1 MVWQQ
6 QQSHRQP
13 EYKQLRIDQP
23 GYGGLN
29 IKDLDFMLRT
39 NESPKMKNMMV
50 KDGVFKKRYGQRQL
64 EFKTW
69 SYANDQ
75 VWGEHRPVMF
85 EFKGILY
92 IMYTMQ
98 VGEHRYD
105 FYIDSYNGTT
115 VTNVFHLNGT
125 DTTNGT
131 VIYKSN
137 PATTD
142 EYYKKADLVNGYTT
156 YNTGIFFMS
165 NGSLY
170 CMASYPGYDGHSY
183 GGKFFRFYVFAK
195 LNKSTGNFEM
205 QKITNESQFYVPT
218 VAINAKPDATY
229 FDVDG
234 MDSFNIINP
243 RARIEYNGDGTSKV
257 YKIPQIFLDESKMGY
272 IVKVEINE
280 QVTTAYTKTYGQ
292 VTFTTAPAKGQN
304 NVAITISPVANGDS
318 FTNYSYAHLAAEIFG
333 AQFCT
338 TFGGANNSRM
348 FVSGAS
354 ERYIYSEVNDPTY
367 FPAINYGVAGYDGE
381 QIMGFGHH
389 YKDLVVFKKSA
400 IYTLKYQY
408 GADSNGD
415 MRGLIYSQP
424 VNQEIGCDAPNTIRK
439 ISNRLTWLSTKYGIC
454 TLVSTVLEDE
464 RNVCVVSRNVEQG
477 ERQTGLLDE
486 ANEHSFAIDFDDKYI
501 LFNNQTAEPPTS
513 AHSANNYADCYPKL
527 TNVYVWD
534 YSIAPF
540 FLSERQ
546 SVEDSARNTSWF
558 VWDNFYTIAVK
569 RYKKELVTLDYRFR
583 VEGEYSPIYGIS
595 LNKLI
600 EEENDFGA
608 SIDAY
613 YQTPMFDFN
622 EYGYLKTV
630 KKMFVQCRGGITYN
644 TQVNYLTD
652 EDEDGEQE
660 PENLI
665 STSTV
670 LWDDFT
676 WGGFAWG
683 ETRYANTFAR
693 KCSLKKIELAGM
705 LFSNNIVNN
714 DMPINGIQLTYTLV
728 KEIK

>member
-6 QQSHRQP
+6 QQTHKQP
-13 EYKQLRIDQP
+13 EYKQLKIDQP

-29 IKDLDFMLRT
+29 IKDLDFTLRT
-39 NESPKMKNMMV
+39 NESPKMLNMMV
-50 KDGVFKKRYGQRQL
+50 KDGVFKKRYGQQRI
-64 EFKTW
+64 EYKPWTMADDYTW
-69 SYANDQ
+69 Q
-75 VWGEHRPVMF
+75 EHRPVMF
-85 EFKGILY
+85 EFKEKLY
-92 IMYTMQ
+92 VMYTKMIA
-98 VGEHRYD
+98 EHRYD
-105 FYIDSYNGTT
+105 FFIDMYDGSN
-115 VTNVFHLNGT
+115 VTNVFTLNGT

-131 VIYKSN
+131 ILYKAN
-137 PATTD
+137 PSTTD
-142 EYYKKADLVNGYTT
+142 SFYKEADYATGYTT

-170 CMASYPGYDGHSY
+170 CMATYPGYDGTSF

-195 LNKSTGNFEM
+195 LNADTGKFEM
-205 QKITNESQFYVPT
+205 QKLTNESQMYIPT

-234 MDSFNIINP
+234 MDAFNIINP
-243 RARIEYNGDGTSKV
+243 QARIEYNGDGTTKV
-257 YKIPQIFLDESKMGY
+257 YKIPQIFMDESKMGY
-272 IVKVEINE
+272 VVRVEVNE
-280 QVTTAYTKTYGQ
+280 QTVTNYTKAYGQ

-304 NVAITISPVANGDS
+304 NVAIIVSTTVAGNT

-354 ERYIYSEVNDPTY
+354 ERYLYSEVNDPSY
-367 FPAINYGVAGYDGE
+367 FPATNYGVAGYDGE
-381 QIMGFGHH
+381 RIMGFGHH
-389 YKDLVVFKKSA
+389 YKDLVVFKKDS

-424 VNQEIGCDAPNTIRK
+424 VNLDIGCDAPNTIRK
-439 ISNRLTWLSTKYGIC
+439 INNRLTWLSTEYGVC

-464 RNVCVVSRNVEQG
+464 RNVCVVSRNIEEG
-477 ERQTGLLDE
+477 ERHIGLLDE
-486 ANEHSFAIDFDDKYI
+486 ANEHSFAIDYDGKYI
-501 LFNNQTAEPPTS
+501 LFNNQTSLAPTS
-513 AHSANNYADCYPKL
+513 ERAGNNYEDCYPKL

-546 SVEDSARNTSWF
+546 SAEDSARNTSWF
-558 VWDNFYTIAVK
+558 MWDGFYAVAVK
-569 RYKKELVTLDYRFR
+569 RYKKELVTLDYNFNY
-583 VEGEYSPIYGIS
+583 ESGATDYGIS
-595 LNKLI
+595 MNKLV
-600 EEENDFGA
+600 EDENDFGK
-608 SIDAY
+608 SINAY

-630 KKMFVQCRGGITYN
+630 KKIFVQCRGGITYD
-644 TQVNYLTD
+644 TTVRYLTD
-652 EDEDGEQE
+652 ENEEGEEE

-670 LWDDFT
+670 LWKSFLWDD
-676 WGGFAWG
+676 FAWG
-683 ETRYANTFAR
+683 ETPYANTFAR
-693 KCSLKKIELAGM
+693 KCSLKKIELAGV
-705 LFSNNIVNN
+705 LFSNNQVNN
-714 DMPINGIQLTYTLV
+714 DMPINGVQMTYTLV